1 MKAAPNELMGAA
13 FLLRNIKPLEPFVKT
28 VQKHK
33 KNEKHLAVSDIMRIF
48 AFVKT
53 VSNHTFDESMEIKRD
68 THLNRIIARRGNGMI
83 KVITGM
89 RRCGKSYLLFTLFHN
104 YLKEHGVDEQHIIK
118 VDLEDRRNA
127 TLRNPDALLDH
138 IDSLM
143 TDGQQYYIILDEV
156 QLVPEF
162 EDVLNSYLKVSNAD
176 VYVTGSN
183 AKFLSKDVI
192 TEFRG
197 RGDEIHITP
206 LSFQEFMSV
215 RSGNRE
221 DLLNE
226 YLTYGGLPQVVMMEE
241 EERKVEYL
249 KNLFSHTYIRDIKE
263 RYNIQKDDDLE
274 ELVSLVASNIG
285 SLTNPTKL
293 ENSFNSI
300 KQSKLTRDTIK
311 TYLDLMQDAFI
322 IEKAIRYDIKGK
334 KYIDTPSKY
343 YFTDLGLRN
352 ARLNFRQTEFTH
364 LLENA
369 IYNEL
374 RLRGLS
380 VDVGQIPVITLADD
394 GKRKRSTLEV
404 DFVCNQGYRR
414 YYIQSAYALPTEEKM
429 KQEFN
434 SLERIN
440 DGFRKYVIVGTP
452 TPTYQNEEGII
463 IMNIYDFLMNPNS
476 LI

>member
-1 MKAAPNELMGAA
+1 MRWNTAHTKHPPTTTNEQISD
-13 FLLRNIKPLEPFVKT
+13 NINT
-28 VQKHK
+28 
-33 KNEKHLAVSDIMRIF
+33 I
-48 AFVKT
+48 AFVKS
-53 VSNHTFDESMEIKRD
+53 VSCYTNSENVEIKRNI
-68 THLNRIIARRGNGMI
+68 HLKRIIARKGNGMI

-104 YLKEHGVDEQHIIK
+104 HLLEEGVDERHIIK

-127 TLRNPDALLDH
+127 TLRDPDALLRY
-138 IDSLM
+138 IDSKM
-143 TDGQQYYIILDEV
+143 TDKQQYYIILDEV

-162 EDVLNSYLKVSNAD
+162 EDVLNSYLKIPNAD

-197 RGDEIHITP
+197 RGDEIRITP

-215 RSGNRE
+215 KKGERQ

-226 YLTYGGLPQVVMMEE
+226 YLTYGGLPQVVTMEE
-241 EERKVEYL
+241 VERKVEYL
-249 KNLFSHTYIRDIKE
+249 KNLFAHTYIRDIKE
-263 RYNIQKDDDLE
+263 HYSIQKDDDLE
-274 ELVSLVASNIG
+274 ELITLVASNIG

-293 ENSFNSI
+293 ENSFKSI
-300 KQSKLTRDTIK
+300 KQSCLSKDTIK

-322 IEKAIRYDIKGK
+322 LEKSIRYDIKGK

-369 IYNEL
+369 IYNQL

-380 VDVGQIPVITLADD
+380 VDVGQIPILAAGND
-394 GKRKRSTLEV
+394 GKRQRATLEV
-404 DFVCNQGYRR
+404 DFVCNQGYKR
-414 YYIQSAYALPTEEKM
+414 YYIQSAYALPTDDKRE
-429 KQEFN
+429 QELN
-434 SLERIN
+434 SLLRIK
-440 DGFRKYVIVGTP
+440 DGFKKYVIVGTP
-452 TPTYQNEEGII
+452 TPTYQDEAGIT

-476 LI
+476 LGN

>member
-1 MKAAPNELMGAA
+1 MLYEITKAEATTY
-13 FLLRNIKPLEPFVKT
+13 IYHIIFVKT
-28 VQKHK
+28 VQNHK
-33 KNEKHLAVSDIMRIF
+33 NFENILVVSRIIATF
-48 AFVKT
+48 TFVKT
-53 VSNHTFDESMEIKRD
+53 VSNHNYEESMEIKRNI
-68 THLNRIIARRGNGMI
+68 HLNRIIVRKGNGMI
-83 KVITGM
+83 KVVTGM

-104 YLKEHGVDEQHIIK
+104 YLIEQGVDEQHIIK

-127 TLRNPDALLDH
+127 PLRNPDALLNH

-143 TDGQQYYIILDEV
+143 VDKQQYYIILDEV

-162 EDVLNSYLKVSNAD
+162 EDVLNSYLKIPNAD

-197 RGDEIHITP
+197 RGDEIRITP
-206 LSFQEFMSV
+206 LSFQEFTTV
-215 RSGNRE
+215 KEGDRE
-221 DLLNE
+221 NLLNE
-226 YLTYGGLPQVVMMEE
+226 YLTYGGLPQVVTMPEM
-241 EERKVEYL
+241 ERKVEYL
-249 KNLFSHTYIRDIKE
+249 KNLFTHTYIRDIKE

-300 KQSKLTRDTIK
+300 KQSKLSKDTIK

-322 IEKAIRYDIKGK
+322 IEKSIRYDIKGK

-380 VDVGQIPVITLADD
+380 VDVGQIPIITTGKD
-394 GKRKRSTLEV
+394 GKRQRATLEV
-404 DFVCNQGYRR
+404 DFVCNQGYKR
-414 YYIQSAYALPTEEKM
+414 YYIQAAYALPTEEKM

-434 SLERIN
+434 SLEHIK
-440 DGFRKYVIVGTP
+440 DGFKKYVIVGTP

-463 IMNIYDFLMNPNS
+463 IMNICDFLMNPNS
-476 LI
+476 LDI